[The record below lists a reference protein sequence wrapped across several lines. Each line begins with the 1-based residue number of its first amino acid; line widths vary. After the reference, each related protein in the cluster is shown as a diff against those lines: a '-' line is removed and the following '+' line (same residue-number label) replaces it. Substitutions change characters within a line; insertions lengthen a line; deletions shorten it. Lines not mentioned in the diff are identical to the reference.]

1 MLILSRK
8 AGESITIGD
17 NIRVTLLEIHNKQVK
32 VGIDAPRSVTVHREE
47 VYVKIVEQNRLAIE
61 ESKKVDLIQ
70 LAKMLQQNQG

>member
-47 VYVKIVEQNRLAIE
+47 VYVKIVEQN
-61 ESKKVDLIQ
+61 
-70 LAKMLQQNQG
+70 

>member
-47 VYVKIVEQNRLAIE
+47 VYVKIVEQNRLAIA